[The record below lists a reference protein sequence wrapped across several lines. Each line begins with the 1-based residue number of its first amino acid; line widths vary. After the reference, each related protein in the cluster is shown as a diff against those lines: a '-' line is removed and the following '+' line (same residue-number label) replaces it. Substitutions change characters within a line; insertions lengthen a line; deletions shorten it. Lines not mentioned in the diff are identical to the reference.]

1 VYLRHV
7 AERSGRGVEGGG
19 ELQAPADRFSIG
31 RYLASQRE
39 LRGISLD
46 ELASRTKIPRRNLER
61 LESGAFDAQ
70 PDGFV
75 RGFVRTVADALGL
88 DSREAVMRMV
98 GEPAGGDED
107 RSWWRAR
114 MAVLAVVL
122 GGVLLLLGLGLRLAT
137 RWVVEP
143 AGGPP
148 DHVFRRDAVRSLA
161 EHEARGGHPAPAGA
175 ETRARDSGTAPPA
188 DPMDD

>member
-1 VYLRHV
+1 MPDRT
-7 AERSGRGVEGGG
+7 ERG
-19 ELQAPADRFSIG
+19 EVDGASPPSPTERFSIG
-31 RYLASQRE
+31 RYLASQRQ

-46 ELASRTKIPRRNLER
+46 DLSARTKIPRRNLER

-70 PDGFV
+70 QDGFV

-98 GEPAGGDED
+98 AEPAIGDEQ
-107 RSWWRAR
+107 R
-114 MAVLAVVL
+114 VLRRRVRIALIGVVV
-122 GGVLLLLGLGLRLAT
+122 GGLLLLVLGIGLRLAT
-137 RWVVEP
+137 RWIIEP

-161 EHEARGGHPAPAGA
+161 DHERGVGSGHA
-175 ETRARDSGTAPPA
+175 A
-188 DPMDD
+188 DAMDR

>member
-1 VYLRHV
+1 VYLRRV
-7 AERSGRGVEGGG
+7 AERSGRGDEGGA
-19 ELQAPADRFSIG
+19 QAPGSDRFSIG

-46 ELASRTKIPRRNLER
+46 DLAARTKIPRRNLER

-70 PDGFV
+70 QDGFV

-88 DSREAVMRMV
+88 DAREAVMRMSD
-98 GEPAGGDED
+98 EPTGVNEDELW
-107 RSWWRAR
+107 RRRAR
-114 MAVLAVVL
+114 IALLTLVSGA
-122 GGVLLLLGLGLRLAT
+122 VLLLVFGLTLRLAT

-148 DHVFRRDAVRSLA
+148 DHLFRRDAVRSLA
-161 EHEARGGHPAPAGA
+161 DRKREPGAAPA
-175 ETRARDSGTAPPA
+175 RRPDARTEPA
-188 DPMDD
+188 DPMGD